1 MDISVILCTY
11 NRCQSLAMAL
21 ESLEA
26 SVLPTTSEWEL
37 LIVDNNSK
45 DATRQVA
52 ERFCERNPQRFRYLF
67 EANQGKSCA
76 LNAGIRNAHGEILAF
91 VDDDVTVVP
100 GWLYN
105 LTSDLNSGEW
115 AGAGGR
121 ILLPAGFSPPRWLAL
136 EGPLR
141 QGAALCAHFD
151 FGDLPGELKEAP
163 YGTNMAYRKEMF
175 TRYGGFRIDL
185 GPRPGSEL
193 RNEDTEFGGRVLA
206 GGERLRYVPS
216 AVVYHP
222 VPEERVR
229 KGFFRARWFAV
240 GRSQMRERAG
250 DKGIGNP
257 ARLPQSSAN
266 FPSSLN
272 FGTRFMLVILRRGSA
287 VNAMHGIRLAGW
299 RKYGTRLFEGKPLAQ
314 VSRSRGAV
322 PFYSAIASV
331 DFARGTGISKSRHSW
346 ELYKMDFGATVS
358 SNSCY
363 QAPAS

>member
-1 MDISVILCTY
+1 
-11 NRCQSLAMAL
+11 MAL

-229 KGFFRARWFAV
+229 KGFFRARWFAL
-240 GRSQMRERAG
+240 GRAQVRENGPRIKVSEIPRYYRTLWRTTLRPQLRDWRHARDPKERFSLQCKAWCTAGTMAEVWSQALRG
-250 DKGIGNP
+250 QV
-257 ARLPQSSAN
+257 ARSSD
-266 FPSSLN
+266 S
-272 FGTRFMLVILRRGSA
+272 
-287 VNAMHGIRLAGW
+287 
-299 RKYGTRLFEGKPLAQ
+299 
-314 VSRSRGAV
+314 VSRS
-322 PFYSAIASV
+322 
-331 DFARGTGISKSRHSW
+331 GT
-346 ELYKMDFGATVS
+346 LL
-358 SNSCY
+358 
-363 QAPAS
+363 

>member
-1 MDISVILCTY
+1 M
-11 NRCQSLAMAL
+11 
-21 ESLEA
+21 
-26 SVLPTTSEWEL
+26 
-37 LIVDNNSK
+37 DNNSK

-115 AGAGGR
+115 AGQGDVLSAGR
-121 ILLPAGFSPPRWLAL
+121 IFTASVVSF

-222 VPEERVR
+222 CQRSAFGRAFFAPVGSPWGVPRCERM
-229 KGFFRARWFAV
+229 
-240 GRSQMRERAG
+240 GRG
-250 DKGIGNP
+250 
-257 ARLPQSSAN
+257 
-266 FPSSLN
+266 
-272 FGTRFMLVILRRGSA
+272 
-287 VNAMHGIRLAGW
+287 
-299 RKYGTRLFEGKPLAQ
+299 
-314 VSRSRGAV
+314 
-322 PFYSAIASV
+322 
-331 DFARGTGISKSRHSW
+331 
-346 ELYKMDFGATVS
+346 
-358 SNSCY
+358 
-363 QAPAS
+363 